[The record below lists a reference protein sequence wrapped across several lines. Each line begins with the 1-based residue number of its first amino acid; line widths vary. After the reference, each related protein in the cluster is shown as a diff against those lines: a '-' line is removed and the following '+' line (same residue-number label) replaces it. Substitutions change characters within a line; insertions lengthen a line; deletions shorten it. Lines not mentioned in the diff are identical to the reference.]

1 MIQTQPQ
8 QMHPP
13 STYSLQQFS
22 TIALNGFN
30 YTIPEATLN
39 LISQLAMKVGSP
51 TYIKTPVFQKKI
63 QNDLPARKRPNNNG
77 NQTRPKEEEDW
88 TAIRSF
94 QATKIEKKEGIDA
107 LINKIQ
113 LQLNKISDSNRV
125 ESEKNIVALLDE
137 LIESGASEEDV
148 HKVGDAFFH
157 IASTNRFF
165 SKLYADLYTN
175 LIEKYRALK
184 EVFQLSFNTFTGLF
198 QKIEC
203 GDPDK
208 NYGEYCDHVK
218 KNEMRRAL
226 CLFFVNLSKNGVL
239 DRELLLQTLCTL
251 MTQMHELMRVPDK
264 KNEVNELS
272 EIISIIYSDELVTH
286 STEKHM
292 VHGST
297 VKQLII
303 SIATSPPK
311 TYESLTSKAKFKF
324 MDISDAMK
332 K

>member
-1 MIQTQPQ
+1 MIQTSPRPN
-8 QMHPP
+8 MLNP
-13 STYSLQQFS
+13 STYSLQQFA

-30 YTIPEATLN
+30 YAIPEETLN

-63 QNDLPARKRPNNNG
+63 QNELPTRKKPSNHRP
-77 NQTRPKEEEDW
+77 REEEDW
-88 TAIRSF
+88 GAIRSF

-113 LQLNKISDSNRV
+113 LQLNKISETNRI
-125 ESEKNIVALLDE
+125 EAEKNIVVLLDE
-137 LIESGASEEDV
+137 LLESGASEEDV

-157 IASTNRFF
+157 IASTNRFY

-175 LIEKYRALK
+175 LIEKYVALK
-184 EVFQLSFNTFTGLF
+184 EVFQLSFNSFTGLF

-218 KNEMRRAL
+218 QNEMRRAL

-239 DRELLLQTLCTL
+239 DKELILQTLCTL
-251 MTQMHELMRVPDK
+251 MTQMCELMRTPDK

-272 EIISIIYSDELVTH
+272 EIVSIIYSDELVAQ
-286 STEKHM
+286 STEAHM
-292 VHGST
+292 VFGST
-297 VKQLII
+297 IKQLIV

-311 TYESLTSKAKFKF
+311 TYESLASKAKFKF

>member
-1 MIQTQPQ
+1 MQQQP
-8 QMHPP
+8 MTSPAA
-13 STYSLQQFS
+13 YSLQQFA

-30 YTIPEATLN
+30 YTIPEQTLN

-63 QNDLPARKRPNNNG
+63 QNDLPARKKPNHQQPRP
-77 NQTRPKEEEDW
+77 REEEDW
-88 TAIRSF
+88 STIRSF

-107 LINKIQ
+107 IINKIQ
-113 LQLNKISDSNRV
+113 LQLNKISDSNRI
-125 ESEKNIVALLDE
+125 ESEKTIIALFEE
-137 LIESGASEEDV
+137 LLESGANEEDV
-148 HKVGDAFFH
+148 HKVGNAFFH
-157 IASTNRFF
+157 IASTNRFY

-175 LIEKYRALK
+175 LIEKYDALK
-184 EVFQLSFNTFTGLF
+184 EVFRASFNQFTDLF
-198 QKIEC
+198 QNIAC

-208 NYGEYCDHVK
+208 NYGEYCELVK

-239 DRELLLQTLCTL
+239 EQELLLQTLCTL
-251 MTQMHELMRVPDK
+251 MTQTYEYMKIPDK

-272 EIISIIYSDELVTH
+272 EIISIIYSDELVAQ
-286 STEKHM
+286 STENHLIF
-292 VHGST
+292 GST
-297 VKQLII
+297 IKQLII
-303 SIATSPPK
+303 TIATSPPK

-332 K
+332 KK

>member
-1 MIQTQPQ
+1 MMKTQQLPI
-8 QMHPP
+8 MLPP
-13 STYSLQQFS
+13 STYSLQQFAE
-22 TIALNGFN
+22 IALNGFN
-30 YTIPEATLN
+30 YTIPEETVN

-51 TYIKTPVFQKKI
+51 TYIKTPVFQKKTHQDI
-63 QNDLPARKRPNNNG
+63 PARKK
-77 NQTRPKEEEDW
+77 QHTHRPKEEEDW
-88 TAIRSF
+88 SAIRSF

-113 LQLNKISDSNRV
+113 LQLNKISDNNRV
-125 ESEKNIVALLDE
+125 EAEKNIVALLDE
-137 LIESGASEEDV
+137 LLESGASEEDV

-157 IASTNRFF
+157 IASTNRFY
-165 SKLYADLYTN
+165 SKLYADLYAN
-175 LIEKYRALK
+175 LIEKYAALK
-184 EVFQLSFNTFTGLF
+184 EVFQLSFNTFTDLF

-208 NYGEYCDHVK
+208 NYGEYCDFVK

-239 DRELLLQTLCTL
+239 HQELILQTLCTL
-251 MTQMHELMRVPDK
+251 MTQTYELMRTPDK

-272 EIISIIYSDELVTH
+272 EIISIIYSDGLASQ

-292 VHGST
+292 VFGLT
-297 VKQLII
+297 IKQMIV

-311 TYESLTSKAKFKF
+311 TYESLASKAKFKF